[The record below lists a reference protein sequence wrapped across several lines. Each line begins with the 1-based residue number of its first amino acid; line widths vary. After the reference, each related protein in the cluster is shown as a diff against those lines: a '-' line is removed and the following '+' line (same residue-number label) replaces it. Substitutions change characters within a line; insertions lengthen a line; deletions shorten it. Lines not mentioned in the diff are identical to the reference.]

1 MLIVTISFIK
11 NGSIAHRKL
20 PTTPLSIY
28 ATTNTA
34 TVPTKET
41 ISFKAPLFNPAIKAA
56 INSTIIIKSNIVIFG
71 HSFTIY
77 FYIHY
82 KLII

>member
-1 MLIVTISFIK
+1 M
-11 NGSIAHRKL
+11 
-20 PTTPLSIY
+20 Y

-34 TVPTKET
+34 TVPINDTT
-41 ISFKAPLFNPAIKAA
+41 SLKAPDLSPAIKAA